1 MTSEE
6 KSAWIMGVV
15 AVATYGIYLSTIFS
29 LADGPI
35 YEVAYAWPMVWAI
48 VSAIVAS
55 IILHI
60 LVAVMWPNCGRIMH
74 WFWCLMSRQ
83 FGEAVCRPVNG
94 GYGE

>member
-6 KSAWIMGVV
+6 KSVWIMGVV

-35 YEVAYAWPMVWAI
+35 QEVAYAWPMVWTI

-60 LVAVMWPNCGRIMH
+60 LVAAIWPR
-74 WFWCLMSRQ
+74 
-83 FGEAVCRPVNG
+83 EAGSIQQCHYGVNMVTLECH
-94 GYGE
+94 YGVI